1 MDAGTEKGRI
11 SSPFPSSQHSV
22 QIFRCQPNSVAA
34 LLPEFCAG
42 INRDFLTRTGD
53 QREEFS
59 CPVRTTEPKR
69 KKNNSSFFLA
79 GIQTKKSQTLFAY
92 YGPPNFLFLS
102 MKASSFP
109 CAGGPACGL
118 WLQTQNCSSLLILNK
133 PIFAG
138 EIPGSAFV
146 LGQHFLW
153 LIFRNDH
160 IRVFCLKFD
169 RDEECKH

>member
-1 MDAGTEKGRI
+1 M
-11 SSPFPSSQHSV
+11 
-22 QIFRCQPNSVAA
+22 
-34 LLPEFCAG
+34 
-42 INRDFLTRTGD
+42 
-53 QREEFS
+53 
-59 CPVRTTEPKR
+59 RTTEPKR

-92 YGPPNFLFLS
+92 SGPPNFLFLS

-109 CAGGPACGL
+109 CAGGPACGSS
-118 WLQTQNCSSLLILNK
+118 WLQTRNCSSLLILNK

-138 EIPGSAFV
+138 EIPGSVFV

-160 IRVFCLKFD
+160 IWVFCLKFD
-169 RDEECKH
+169 RGEECKH